1 MKLRSGNNEKRE
13 STFQAGLMG
22 IDFASEGPFVKGGK
36 SSYLFNYRYSTL
48 DIINK
53 MGLIPSEQIP
63 RYQDLSF
70 KLNFPTTKAGT
81 FSVWGVG
88 AIDNNTEPEDK
99 DSVNWE
105 SDWDRTSYD
114 WNISMG
120 AAGITHKFLLGSKTY
135 LNTSLAESGTVNLC
149 TENDTMICLFCVP
162 TGT

>member
-1 MKLRSGNNEKRE
+1 
-13 STFQAGLMG
+13 MG

-48 DIINK
+48 DIISK

-70 KLNFPTTKAGT
+70 KLNFPTSKTGT

-88 AIDNNTEPEDK
+88 AVDNNTEPEDR

-114 WNISMG
+114 WNLSMG
-120 AAGITHKFLLGSKTY
+120 AAGITHKILLGKQSY
-135 LNTSLAESGTVNLC
+135 LNTSIAASGTVN
-149 TENDTMICLFCVP
+149 TMYGERYDDMLELRPNWDLLISRA
-162 TGT
+162 G